1 MFLRWWTAILFAL
14 LAAPAW
20 SQLPDATAEWQVVL
34 LKPRDCNGCVYV
46 EEALKRSSQLRSV
59 TLSDGQGGS
68 AQAAIERRTEGVL
81 TESEREQLA
90 ALPYFD
96 AAQWAAQAQ
105 SGQLQVLLKE
115 AGRIV
120 AAGAIDDSADL
131 RSRDFPLELT
141 IPVPGTAI
149 DAVRERYGLWFR
161 DYFLREWNLDYFLQL
176 ARNPSLAQNHSFD
189 NWVARQPVEAL
200 STPLQKANVLVVA
213 TASGAADNEIF
224 NALRIDEIRSYLL
237 THAGVDA
244 TQLRVFYGA
253 GNQPGFNAVE
263 VRNGQRRFTRREVAD
278 AQPARLQSLAALFDV
293 LHQQQPGSRNLIVL
307 VGHGGPDGTYL
318 WGQPNGL
325 KADDLAALHRRGG
338 GDDVLVS
345 GNCFGGIMAQTT
357 SCGFFGARPD
367 IVATGCQADAAE
379 VAQSKDYL
387 HTFFGALAPAQ
398 RSTVDSDGDGNVS
411 FEEAH
416 WEATLH
422 GDARNITYSTVDALA
437 EAYFKAHPEQLP
449 ADISV
454 GELLRLAEQAEPAE
468 RRAARELTRDVAG
481 DQRISL
487 RGLAAQGTRWSIR
500 PEGPRPR
507 IGQLALRLLYTKR
520 FGSTDSEL
528 ARARSCGARSIAGFL
543 SK

>member
-1 MFLRWWTAILFAL
+1 MLRCWTAISFAL
-14 LAAPAW
+14 LTVRALA
-20 SQLPDATAEWQVVL
+20 QVPDTAGDWQVVL
-34 LKPRDCNGCVYV
+34 LKPHDCNGCVYV
-46 EEALKRSSQLRSV
+46 EEQLKRSSQLRSV
-59 TLSDGQGGS
+59 TLSDGS
-68 AQAAIERRTEGVL
+68 RSSVQAAIERRIEGVL
-81 TESEREQLA
+81 SASEREQLS
-90 ALPYFD
+90 ALPYFN
-96 AAQWAAQAQ
+96 AAQWLAQAQ
-105 SGQLQVLLKE
+105 AGQLQVLLKQS
-115 AGRIV
+115 GRIV

-131 RSRDFPLELT
+131 RSREFPLDLT
-141 IPVPGTAI
+141 LPPPGTSVE
-149 DAVRERYGLWFR
+149 AVRERYGLWYR

-176 ARNPSLAQNHSFD
+176 ARDPSLAQGRSFD
-189 NWVARQPVEAL
+189 NWVARQPAATL
-200 STPLQKANVLVVA
+200 STPLQQANVLVVA
-213 TASGAADNEIF
+213 TATGASDNELF
-224 NALRIDEIRSYLL
+224 NALRIDEIRSHLL
-237 THAGVDA
+237 NDMGLDA
-244 TQLRVFYGA
+244 SQLRVFYGA

-263 VRNGQRRFTRREVAD
+263 IRNGQRRFTRRDVAG
-278 AQPARLQSLAALFDV
+278 AQPARLQSLATVFDT
-293 LHQQQPGSRNLIVL
+293 LRQQQPGSRNLIVL

-387 HTFFGALAPAQ
+387 HTFFGALDPAQ
-398 RSTVDSDGDGNVS
+398 RNAVDSNGDGSVS

-437 EAYFKAHPEQLP
+437 EAYFKAHPEHLP

-468 RRAARELTRDVAG
+468 RRAMRELTREVAG
-481 DQRISL
+481 DQRINL
-487 RGLAAQGTRWSIR
+487 RDLAAQGTRWTYR
-500 PEGPRPR
+500 PAGPRPM
-507 IGQLALRLLYTKR
+507 ISQLAQRLLYTTR
-520 FGSTDSEL
+520 FGATDSEL
-528 ARARSCGARSIAGFL
+528 VRARSCGARSVVSFL

>member
-1 MFLRWWTAILFAL
+1 LR
-14 LAAPAW
+14 
-20 SQLPDATAEWQVVL
+20 D
-34 LKPRDCNGCVYV
+34 
-46 EEALKRSSQLRSV
+46 
-59 TLSDGQGGS
+59 
-68 AQAAIERRTEGVL
+68 
-81 TESEREQLA
+81 
-90 ALPYFD
+90 
-96 AAQWAAQAQ
+96 
-105 SGQLQVLLKE
+105 
-115 AGRIV
+115 
-120 AAGAIDDSADL
+120 
-131 RSRDFPLELT
+131 
-141 IPVPGTAI
+141 
-149 DAVRERYGLWFR
+149 
-161 DYFLREWNLDYFLQL
+161 WNLDYFLQL
-176 ARNPSLAQNHSFD
+176 ARNPALAQNNSFD
-189 NWVARQPVEAL
+189 NWMARQPVAAL
-200 STPLQKANVLVVA
+200 STPVQQANVVMVA
-213 TASGAADNEIF
+213 TASGAADNELF
-224 NALRIDEIRSYLL
+224 NALRIDEIRGRLL
-237 THAGVDA
+237 DDGGVDV
-244 TQLRVFYGA
+244 TQLHIFYGA

-263 VRNGQRRFTRREVAD
+263 MRNGQRRFTRREVAG
-278 AQPARLQSLAALFDV
+278 AQPARLQSLGALFDT
-293 LHQQQPGSRNLIVL
+293 LHQQHPANRNLIVL

-345 GNCFGGIMAQTT
+345 GNCYGGIMARTT

-387 HTFFGALAPAQ
+387 HVFFGALDPAQ
-398 RSTVDSDGDGNVS
+398 RSTADSDGDGRVS

-437 EAYFKAHPEQLP
+437 EAYFKAHPEHLP

-487 RGLAAQGTRWSIR
+487 GGLAAQGTRWSIR
-500 PEGPRPR
+500 PEGPRPM
-507 IGQLALRLLYTKR
+507 IGQLSRRLLYTTR

-528 ARARSCGARSIAGFL
+528 ARVRSCGARPVAGFL
-543 SK
+543 AK

>member
-1 MFLRWWTAILFAL
+1 MFLRWWTAIAFAL

-46 EEALKRSSQLRSV
+46 EEALKRSSQLRNV
-59 TLSDGQGGS
+59 TLSDGHGGS
-68 AQAAIERRTEGVL
+68 VQAAIERRTEGVL
-81 TESEREQLA
+81 TDSEREQLA

-96 AAQWAAQAQ
+96 AAQWAAQSQ
-105 SGQLQVLLKE
+105 SGQLQVLLKQ

-120 AAGAIDDSADL
+120 SAGAIDDSADL
-131 RSRDFPLELT
+131 RSRDFPGELT
-141 IPVPGTAI
+141 IPPSGTSVES
-149 DAVRERYGLWFR
+149 VRERYGLWFR
-161 DYFLREWNLDYFLQL
+161 DYFLRDWNLDYFLQL

-189 NWVARQPVEAL
+189 NWVAQQPGAAL
-200 STPLQKANVLVVA
+200 STPLQEANVLVVA
-213 TASGAADNEIF
+213 TASGAADNELF
-224 NALRIDEIRSYLL
+224 NALRIDEIRGHLL
-237 THAGVDA
+237 TDVSVDA
-244 TQLRVFYGA
+244 AQLRVFYGA

-263 VRNGQRRFTRREVAD
+263 SRNGQRRFTRREVAG
-278 AQPARLQSLAALFDV
+278 AQPARLQSLAALFDA
-293 LHQQQPGSRNLIVL
+293 LHQQQAASRNLIVL

-318 WGQPNGL
+318 WGQPQGL

-387 HTFFGALAPAQ
+387 HAFFGALDPAQ
-398 RSTVDSDGDGNVS
+398 RSVVDSDGDGSVS

-454 GELLRLAEQAEPAE
+454 GELLRLADQANPSE
-468 RRAARELTRDVAG
+468 RRAARELTREIAG
-481 DQRISL
+481 DQRINL
-487 RGLAAQGTRWSIR
+487 RDLAAQGTRWSYR
-500 PEGPRPR
+500 PEGPRPM
-507 IGQLALRLLYTKR
+507 IGQLGRRLLYTTR

-543 SK
+543 YK